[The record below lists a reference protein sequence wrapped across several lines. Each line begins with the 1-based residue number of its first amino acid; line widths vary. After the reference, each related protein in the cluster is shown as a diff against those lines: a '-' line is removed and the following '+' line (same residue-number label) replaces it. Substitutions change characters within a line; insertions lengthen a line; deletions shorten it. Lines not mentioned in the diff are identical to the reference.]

1 MMKSLRFEKGKNI
14 EYNIIKNVRNL
25 FQTYE
30 KSFQTKNKTDN
41 FTVNDIRNLFRV
53 KKENKE
59 IKNKLIRVIKN
70 IFEQEKENYYK
81 QVRVGNFLSTNYN
94 KYRSNDD

>member
-25 FQTYE
+25 FQAYE

-59 IKNKLIRVIKN
+59 IKKKLIRVIKN

>member
-1 MMKSLRFEKGKNI
+1 MRSLRFEKSKKI

-25 FQTYE
+25 FKTYQ

-41 FTVNDIRNLFRV
+41 ITVNDIRNLFRV

-70 IFEQEKENYYK
+70 I
-81 QVRVGNFLSTNYN
+81 LN
-94 KYRSNDD
+94 KKKKIIINK